1 MANKQTSANDTS
13 NEQSISNTKDMNKI
27 LGTKPDGSI
36 KYGYSEVGVKITN
49 NGSLVDRPFP
59 KTLSA
64 DTMDEIAK
72 ERTKLNYVEGE
83 TYYLSKSYTVK
94 KDKNGN
100 KLPEPFSVGNY
111 RPRQHY
117 SVVI

>member
-1 MANKQTSANDTS
+1 MANKQTSANVST
-13 NEQSISNTKDMNKI
+13 NEQTISNTSDMSTI
-27 LGTKPDGSI
+27 TGTKPDGSVKYAYSTIGIQI
-36 KYGYSEVGVKITN
+36 KN

-72 ERTKLNYVEGE
+72 ERTKLQYTKGE
-83 TYYLSKSYTVK
+83 TYYLIKSYTVK
-94 KDKNGN
+94 KSKDGT

-117 SVVI
+117 SIVI

>member
-13 NEQSISNTKDMNKI
+13 NEQSIANTKDTNKI

-36 KYGYSEVGVKITN
+36 KYGYSEIGVKITN

-59 KTLSA
+59 RTLSA
-64 DTMDEIAK
+64 DTMDRIAK
-72 ERTKLNYVEGE
+72 ERTKLNYVKGE

-94 KDKNGN
+94 KDKHGE

-111 RPRQHY
+111 RPRTHY

>member
-1 MANKQTSANDTS
+1 MPNKQTSANDTS
-13 NEQSISNTKDMNKI
+13 NEQSISNTRDMNKI

-94 KDKNGN
+94 KDKNGE